1 MLLINFFNNERSSN
15 FMKISQL
22 PRPAQQV
29 LEIIYQQHLQNN
41 YVEKAIPYS
50 VFSCSRNDLRAPLE
64 ILKKFKLLISYN
76 LRGDLLMYEI
86 SAEGIILCESS
97 AEFKTSSLLAN
108 LNVSA
113 KQWELLNDFISEID
127 NLGSSVMDK
136 KSNLKE
142 QLIKL
147 INEVDAEPLADV
159 LSELLCH

>member
-1 MLLINFFNNERSSN
+1 
-15 FMKISQL
+15 MKISQL

>member
-1 MLLINFFNNERSSN
+1 
-15 FMKISQL
+15 MKISQL

-41 YVEKAIPYS
+41 YVQKTIPYS
-50 VFSCSRNDLRAPLE
+50 VFSCSGNDLKAPLE
-64 ILKKFKLLISYN
+64 ILKDFKLLISYS
-76 LRGDLLMYEI
+76 LRKGQLMYEI

-97 AEFKTSSLLAN
+97 AEFKTSSLLAS

-147 INEVDAEPLADV
+147 INEVDAESLADV

>member
-1 MLLINFFNNERSSN
+1 
-15 FMKISQL
+15 MKISQL

-64 ILKKFKLLISYN
+64 ILKKFKLLISYT

-97 AEFKTSSLLAN
+97 AEFKTSSLLAS

>member
-1 MLLINFFNNERSSN
+1 
-15 FMKISQL
+15 MKISQL

-29 LEIIYQQHLQNN
+29 LEIIYQQHLQDN

-50 VFSCSRNDLRAPLE
+50 VFSCSGNDLRAPLE

-76 LRGDLLMYEI
+76 LRGDRLMYEI
-86 SAEGIILCESS
+86 SAEGIILCENS
-97 AEFKTSSLLAN
+97 AEFKTSSLLAS

-127 NLGSSVMDK
+127 NLGSPVMDK